1 MPTPRRPA
9 PSRRGPAATLRRTF
23 SSLASRNYRL
33 YFAGDLVSHTGSW
46 AQSMAEAW
54 LVLELTDSPVAVGT
68 TFACRF
74 APVFCFGLW
83 GGVITDRF
91 DRRRLLIVTQTISTL
106 LALVLGLIVRTGAVE
121 VWMVYAFA
129 AALGLVTVVDEPS
142 RNAFV
147 EEMVGP
153 EQMPNAV
160 ALNGAVM
167 NSARISGPAAVALLI
182 PTIGLASVFLV
193 NSLTFLA
200 MIIALLSMRTAEL
213 RPPHRQERP
222 RVREG
227 LRYAWSIPQI
237 RLTMIMVGVI
247 GTLVYNF
254 PTFLTIIARETFDG
268 GSSLAGLLMAVLGFG
283 TVIGALRAAHAAN
296 PTRRSVLGSAALLG
310 TSLLVASVAPNVW
323 LFQVTLVPVGALA
336 VFFGTTANAYMQSWS
351 GTHIRGRVM
360 AIFTLLTMGSTVIGG
375 PLVGWICQ
383 EWTPR
388 IGFGGVGAATLLTAA
403 ALVGPT
409 RRAATT
415 TGEVFA
421 DTGRPA
427 PVAAGGD

>member
-1 MPTPRRPA
+1 MPPYRRPA
-9 PSRRGPAATLRRTF
+9 PSRRGPAGTLRRTF
-23 SSLASRNYRL
+23 SSFSARNYRL

-83 GGVITDRF
+83 GGTITDRF
-91 DRRRLLIVTQTISTL
+91 DRRRILLVTQALSAL
-106 LALVLGLIVRTGAVE
+106 LALTLGLIVRTGVVE

-167 NSARISGPAAVALLI
+167 NSARISGPAAAALLI
-182 PTIGLASVFLV
+182 PTIGLSAVFIV
-193 NSLTFLA
+193 NSLTFLG
-200 MIIALLSMRTAEL
+200 MIAALLAMRTAEL
-213 RPPHRQERP
+213 RPPHRQDRP

-227 LRYAWSIPQI
+227 LRYAWSVPQI
-237 RLTMIMVGVI
+237 RLTMIIVGVV
-247 GTLVYNF
+247 GTLVFNF

-268 GSSLAGLLMAVLGFG
+268 GSSLAGLLMAVLGAG

-310 TSLLVASVAPNVW
+310 TSLVVAAAAPNVV
-323 LFQVTLVPVGALA
+323 LFQIALVPVGALA
-336 VFFGTTANAYMQSWS
+336 VFFGTTANAHMQLWS

-375 PLVGWICQ
+375 PLVGWLCQ
-383 EWTPR
+383 QWTPR
-388 IGFGGVGAATLLTAA
+388 IGFGGVGVATLLATAC
-403 ALVGPT
+403 LVAPAM
-409 RRAATT
+409 RAAVSPVGSEPT
-415 TGEVFA
+415 
-421 DTGRPA
+421 PA
-427 PVAAGGD
+427 LGD